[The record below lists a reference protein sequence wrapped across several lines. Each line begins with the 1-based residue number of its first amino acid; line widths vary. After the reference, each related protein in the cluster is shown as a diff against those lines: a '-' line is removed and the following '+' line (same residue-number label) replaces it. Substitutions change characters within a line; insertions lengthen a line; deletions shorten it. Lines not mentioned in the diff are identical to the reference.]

1 MIAAARIR
9 RLPQVVADA
18 IAAGE
23 VIERPASVVKE
34 LMENA
39 IDSGARRIEVD
50 VEGGGLVRIRVVDD
64 GAGIPEDDL
73 ELAITRHA
81 TSKISDA
88 ADLAAIATLGFR
100 GEALASIAA
109 VADVQ
114 IASRPDTA
122 ATGSSIRVSGGQL
135 HERSTAAVP
144 AGTSVEVC
152 ELFAATPARLRFL
165 KATATEA
172 AGAVRIAAD
181 LALTH
186 PEISITC
193 RTDGKV
199 ALRSPGGTLRD
210 ALRAVFGARADRDLV
225 PVDAAGDITVSGA
238 ISAPHAHRG
247 GRSGLVLVVN
257 GRRVHNRALVFAVE
271 EAYRGLIPAGRHPFG
286 VLIVAVDPAMIDV
299 NVHPTKREVRFVEER
314 AAFAAVQRACWEA
327 LRGAPVAALSPD
339 SATRLPS
346 LVLGGDASL
355 RDGDPSPGYSSADP
369 MSSSSAPSDR
379 PTPDFSLADLAPL
392 QSLGQSGGEWIVAT
406 GGGAVIVIDPH
417 AAHEKVLYAE
427 LLASWSARESPDT
440 QLLLLPAVIECDA
453 ARMEAWERH
462 AAEIAGCGFSVE
474 QFGPGLLRC
483 TGVPPM
489 SGGADVNRLVTDL
502 LDTLLDSEGAAG
514 ARSHRVAALVAC
526 HSAVRFGDRLD
537 GEAQQ
542 RLLDRLVATPGGM
555 TCPHGRPT
563 VLILRDDD
571 LRRAFRRPLR

>member
-1 MIAAARIR
+1 VIAAARIR

-39 IDSGARRIEVD
+39 IDSGARRIDIDVD
-50 VEGGGLVRIRVVDD
+50 GGGLVRIRVVDD
-64 GAGIPEDDL
+64 GGGIAEDDL
-73 ELAITRHA
+73 GLAVTRHA

-109 VADVQ
+109 VADVR
-114 IASRPDTA
+114 IASRSDA
-122 ATGSSIRVSGGQL
+122 APTGSSIRVSGGQMR
-135 HERSTAAVP
+135 ERSTSAVP
-144 AGTSVEVC
+144 VGTSVEVC

-172 AGAVRIAAD
+172 ASAVRVASD

-186 PEISITC
+186 PEISVTV

-199 ALRSPGGTLRD
+199 ALRSPGGSLRD
-210 ALRAVFGARADRDLV
+210 SLRAVFGARADRDLV
-225 PVDAAGDITVSGA
+225 PVEAAGDITVTGA

-257 GRRVHNRALVFAVE
+257 GRRVHNRALVYAVE

-286 VLIVAVDPAMIDV
+286 VLIVAVDPAVIDV
-299 NVHPTKREVRFVEER
+299 NVHPTKREVRFTEER

-327 LRGAPVAALSPD
+327 LRAAPVAGLSPGA
-339 SATRLPS
+339 ATGIPS
-346 LVLGGDASL
+346 LVLRGDASL
-355 RDGDPSPGYSSADP
+355 HDGDPSPAYSTAA
-369 MSSSSAPSDR
+369 APSTSYETSDR
-379 PTPDFSLADLAPL
+379 PMPDFSLADLAPL
-392 QSLGQSGGEWIVAT
+392 HSLGQSGGEWIVAT
-406 GGGAVIVIDPH
+406 GGGAVVLVDPH

-453 ARMEAWERH
+453 ARMEAWEHH
-462 AAEIAGCGFSVE
+462 ADEIERCGFSVE

-483 TGVPPM
+483 TGIPPI
-489 SGGADVNRLVTDL
+489 SGGADVTRLVTDL
-502 LDTLLDSEGAAG
+502 LDTLLDSEGAAD
-514 ARSHRVAALVAC
+514 ARRHRLAALVAC

-542 RLLDRLVATPGGM
+542 RMLDRLVATPGGM

-563 VLILRDDD
+563 VLVLRDDD